1 MPQKIRVKKTVI
13 FNQEKIVAEF
23 NRFFAN
29 VGPILAKKIPEIE
42 NTFETY
48 LVKTSTSMQH
58 KSVSI
63 NESRDTYFSLK
74 LSKSPGYDE
83 INSNVVKKCFSQLCE
98 PLKHVFNLSIE
109 TRVFPHKLKIA
120 RVLPVYNAGDRSYLI
135 TDGFLS
141 FFAFPKFLKE

>member
-1 MPQKIRVKKTVI
+1 MPQKVRVKKTDI
-13 FNQEKIVAEF
+13 FNQEKIVAEL

-29 VGPILAKKIPEIE
+29 VGPILAKKIPERK

-63 NESRDTYFSLK
+63 NELRDTYFSLK

-109 TRVFPHKLKIA
+109 TRVFPDKLKIA
-120 RVLPVYNAGDRSYLI
+120 RVLPVYNAGDSSDLI
-135 TDGFLS
+135 TDGFLY